1 MKQIFSMEGTK
12 EIDKQTI
19 ENIGIPSIV
28 LMENAAEGILNQV
41 VHKGENFI
49 IFCGTGNN
57 GGDGIALG
65 RKLLLF
71 NKNVKIFILGNIENG
86 SNEFKINYNTF
97 KKLGGNIFNLSYAM
111 YYTIKLCFSKVK

>member
-1 MKQIFSMEGTK
+1 MKRIFSIEGTK

-41 VHKGENFI
+41 VHKGESFI

-57 GGDGIALG
+57 GGDGISS
-65 RKLLLF
+65 RK
-71 NKNVKIFILGNIENG
+71 K
-86 SNEFKINYNTF
+86 
-97 KKLGGNIFNLSYAM
+97 A
-111 YYTIKLCFSKVK
+111 TII